1 MADWGSSIFSRADGT
16 QETTIGNYGQKHNI
30 KDGKTVGE
38 TRPQGNRGGA
48 MASLL
53 PSLHCQSAKEA
64 LWAKL
69 QTGRDVCGMSANQNF
84 HAILYLLT

>member
-38 TRPQGNRGGA
+38 TRPQGNRRV
-48 MASLL
+48 
-53 PSLHCQSAKEA
+53 CQNTPNSK
-64 LWAKL
+64 KL
-69 QTGRDVCGMSANQNF
+69 TKP
-84 HAILYLLT
+84 